1 MKWFVMA
8 IAIVLTGAVAAWG
21 MLLQDP
27 PFSVPATRIVVAPHQ
42 QAQKTIGVGIHRVA
56 PGFDAEKTR
65 ILLDHFGFDAV
76 RDEVGEAGDN
86 NVLPGEIGPA
96 GRNDPLAAYYRRSG
110 TVLTIT
116 GGGSRQYRHGM
127 PIEPADRESYTRFAT
142 EVARRLAGSPTIL
155 EVWNEWNLPTPLREA
170 GAPHT
175 YEEILHQV
183 VPPMRAA
190 SPGAVILTGSVGNDF
205 RRAGGEIVSWEWT
218 RALLEGEAW
227 KLGDGFSVH
236 IYANCMRGVQRT
248 PWAMWQRLKALQT
261 ALASANGGRDVPLY
275 ITEVGWPERTGACGF
290 SPEERVSF
298 PAQFLFY
305 IHAMP
310 SVRGVWLYELQDRPG
325 RRGDLETVFGL
336 VTHDYLVKP
345 DTCGV
350 RETIRLLK
358 QYSLGTLTID
368 GGLARADLRSASGS
382 ELRVLWAI
390 DDQQPV
396 RVSVPASMAA
406 RRLCSPET
414 LTGSLLV
421 GIRPVLLR

>member
-1 MKWFVMA
+1 MKWFFLA
-8 IAIVLTGAVAAWG
+8 IGIVLTGAVAAPG
-21 MLLQDP
+21 MLIQDP
-27 PFSVPATRIVVAPHQ
+27 PFSVPATRVVIAPHQ
-42 QAQKTIGVGIHRVA
+42 QAQKTIGVGIHRGA
-56 PGFDAEKTR
+56 PGFDADRTR

-86 NVLPGEIGPA
+86 DVLPGEIGPA

-127 PIEPADRESYTRFAT
+127 PIQQADRDSYTRFAA
-142 EVARRLAGSPTIL
+142 EVAGRLAGSQAML

-170 GAPHT
+170 GAVGT
-175 YEEILHQV
+175 YEDILRQV
-183 VPPMRAA
+183 VPAMRAA
-190 SPGAVILTGSVGNDF
+190 SPDAVILTGAVGNDF

-218 RALLEGEAW
+218 RALLRGDAW

-236 IYANCMRGVQRT
+236 IYANCMSGVERT
-248 PWAMWQRLKALQT
+248 PWAMWRRLKLVET

-275 ITEVGWPERTGACGF
+275 ITEVGWTERVGSCGF

-310 SVRGVWLYELQDRPG
+310 AVRGVWLYELQDRPG
-325 RRGDLETVFGL
+325 RDNDLETGFGL
-336 VTHDYLVKP
+336 ATHDYHVKP
-345 DTCGV
+345 DSCGL

-358 QYSLGTLTID
+358 DHSLRALTID
-368 GGLARADLRSASGS
+368 GGLARADLRSASGA

-390 DDQQPV
+390 DDRQPV
-396 RVSVPASMAA
+396 RVSVPDSRAA
-406 RRLCSPET
+406 RRLCSAET
-414 LTGSLLV
+414 LTGSVPV
-421 GIRPVLLR
+421 GIRPVVVR